1 MAGLLTKTTLSEIMD
16 KINQILDSL
25 AVDEIFVETEQQYE
39 EFMDTLFAEYDMQM
53 YAANS
58 YDLDAYHFGIE

>member
-1 MAGLLTKTTLSEIMD
+1 MNE
-16 KINQILDSL
+16 INQILDSL

-58 YDLDAYHFGIE
+58 YDLDAYHFGIEQ

>member
-16 KINQILDSL
+16 KINQILDDL

-39 EFMDTLFAEYDMQM
+39 QFMDTLFAEYDMQM

-58 YDLDAYHFGIE
+58 HDLDAYHFGIE